1 MNTALFYFSLL
12 ILVLNV
18 LYFVHRVFIDPSRF
32 IETPQQSFFHDFMFA
47 YQKGSV
53 YISLFLMN
61 LYVVITSRVLSNA
74 FAKTQGSEA
83 AFMFC
88 FLIACLAETSRF
100 YIPMFSI
107 QNSFTEFLI
116 FLGRI
121 SVFAR
126 ILAPLSLLFSV
137 IMVGPDQ
144 RQNLERNMGLIIVA
158 SMFVALVLPL
168 NTAIIERDFRVHAG
182 FDKIIVSIE
191 VIIDC
196 LAVFSLFL
204 RNYNEKQNQKSTLG
218 LIFVIA
224 GFVLNINS
232 YTYFLLVLSETFTIA
247 GTVLYLKE
255 IHDRNLYE

>member
-1 MNTALFYFSLL
+1 MNYALFIFSLL
-12 ILVLNV
+12 ILLSNV
-18 LYFVHRVFIDPSRF
+18 LFFVHRFFINPTLF
-32 IETPQQSFFHDFMFA
+32 ITTPENSFLHDFVFT
-47 YQKGSV
+47 YQKGAV
-53 YISLFLMN
+53 YVSLFLMN

-100 YIPMFSI
+100 YIPMFFV

-182 FDKIIVSIE
+182 FDRIIVSIE

-196 LAVFSLFL
+196 LAVLSLFL
-204 RNYNEKQNQKSTLG
+204 KNYNEKQSQKSTLG
-218 LIFVIA
+218 LILLIA

-232 YTYFLLVLSETFTIA
+232 YTYLLSVLSLTFFIV